1 MDMSSESSTARWYE
15 PPRSS
20 LEPPSGGAGVV
31 GNPGDYRG
39 YYPHAGPT
47 AHHPAAAAHYAHTR
61 MSSSGVSSGPVS
73 QVCRPHFHSSVL
85 HPWLSGSSADT
96 SKTPWGF
103 PATTATTG
111 GAVSDE
117 KPQSPLG
124 SSLPPT
130 SGSLSSHGGGGAGHH
145 LFSFPPTPPK
155 DATPDSITAS
165 TTSSTNNNNN
175 NSTSANNNN
184 NNSGNPLSG
193 LGGGAASEYQAAVA
207 HAAVMGAF
215 MHHQD
220 ALGAS
225 GAGSC
230 DIKPTVMLG
239 HHHGAPSPPH
249 QQHNGSN
256 NGGNGPGTNGSSAG
270 QVKQREGNNQSGNV
284 TGSQQ
289 ASTTQQQQQQD
300 AYQSNNGVP
309 AGGGGGGGGGAGSS
323 GNGNSGSSGGSG
335 GAVSPCRDSY
345 AAAAAAAVAAA
356 SNSHHASSG
365 SQYDPAA
372 SAYNM
377 YQHLQYPA
385 TSHHHHHHHHGATS
399 VSSTAASSHNPHN
412 GGAVAGIFG
421 HHAAGAGNAAGGGL
435 TGVAD
440 SKLLVGHAH
449 GNTPGSPSA
458 QQQQQQKPRN
468 KSRTSAEG
476 RECVNCGATSTP
488 LWRRDGTGHYLCNA
502 CGLYYKMNG
511 QNRPL
516 IKPKRRLSAARR
528 AGTSCA
534 NCKTATTTLWR
545 RNQAG
550 EPVCN
555 ACGLYYKLHNVN
567 RPLTMKKEGIQT
579 RNRKLSSKSKK
590 KKAGGCLGLGGV
602 MGDMI
607 KASGHLDLDNKP
619 FHSGFGAPMGT
630 SQHHHTMHPAMQHY
644 MYHTGVGVAGGLHQG
659 FAPPAPPPIHPHSHS
674 HSHSHH
680 MTSLQGLQLATTNAM
695 TGWRSEYT

>member
-1 MDMSSESSTARWYE
+1 MDMSSESSAARWYE
-15 PPRSS
+15 PPRST
-20 LEPPSGGAGVV
+20 LEPPSGGAGVAGVV
-31 GNPGDYRG
+31 GNPTDYRG

-47 AHHPAAAAHYAHTR
+47 AHHPAAAAAHYAHTR
-61 MSSSGVSSGPVS
+61 MSSSGVTSGPVS

-85 HPWLSGSSADT
+85 HPWLSGSGADT

-103 PATTATTG
+103 PTSTGSTG
-111 GAVSDE
+111 GTVNDD

-124 SSLPPT
+124 SLPPT
-130 SGSLSSHGGGGAGHH
+130 SGSLSSHGGAGAGHH

-165 TTSSTNNNNN
+165 TTSSTNNNN
-175 NSTSANNNN
+175 SSSANNNN
-184 NNSGNPLSG
+184 NNGSNPLSG
-193 LGGGAASEYQAAVA
+193 LGGGGASSEYQAAVA

-220 ALGAS
+220 ALGGS
-225 GAGSC
+225 GASSC
-230 DIKPTVMLG
+230 DVKPSVMLG
-239 HHHGAPSPPH
+239 HHHHGAPSPPH
-249 QQHNGSN
+249 QQHNGTT
-256 NGGNGPGTNGSSAG
+256 NGGNGGNGTNGGAGGTG
-270 QVKQREGNNQSGNV
+270 QVKQRE
-284 TGSQQ
+284 
-289 ASTTQQQQQQD
+289 
-300 AYQSNNGVP
+300 
-309 AGGGGGGGGGAGSS
+309 
-323 GNGNSGSSGGSG
+323 
-335 GAVSPCRDSY
+335 
-345 AAAAAAAVAAA
+345 
-356 SNSHHASSG
+356 
-365 SQYDPAA
+365 
-372 SAYNM
+372 
-377 YQHLQYPA
+377 
-385 TSHHHHHHHHGATS
+385 
-399 VSSTAASSHNPHN
+399 
-412 GGAVAGIFG
+412 
-421 HHAAGAGNAAGGGL
+421 
-435 TGVAD
+435 
-440 SKLLVGHAH
+440 
-449 GNTPGSPSA
+449 
-458 QQQQQQKPRN
+458 
-468 KSRTSAEG
+468 EG

-619 FHSGFGAPMGT
+619 FHSGFGSPMST

-680 MTSLQGLQLATTNAM
+680 MTSLQGLQLAATTNAM

>member
-1 MDMSSESSTARWYE
+1 MDMSSESSARTWYE
-15 PPRSS
+15 TPR
-20 LEPPSGGAGVV
+20 LEPPSGGAGVAGVV
-31 GNPGDYRG
+31 GNDYRG
-39 YYPHAGPT
+39 YYPHTGPT

-103 PATTATTG
+103 PATTTTTG
-111 GAVSDE
+111 GAVNDE

-130 SGSLSSHGGGGAGHH
+130 TGSLSSHGGGGHH

-165 TTSSTNNNNN
+165 TTSSTNNN
-175 NSTSANNNN
+175 STSANN

-193 LGGGAASEYQAAVA
+193 LGGGTTSEYQAAVA

-225 GAGSC
+225 GASSC

-256 NGGNGPGTNGSSAG
+256 NGGNGPGGTNGSSAG
-270 QVKQREGNNQSGNV
+270 QVKQRE
-284 TGSQQ
+284 
-289 ASTTQQQQQQD
+289 
-300 AYQSNNGVP
+300 
-309 AGGGGGGGGGAGSS
+309 
-323 GNGNSGSSGGSG
+323 
-335 GAVSPCRDSY
+335 
-345 AAAAAAAVAAA
+345 
-356 SNSHHASSG
+356 
-365 SQYDPAA
+365 
-372 SAYNM
+372 
-377 YQHLQYPA
+377 
-385 TSHHHHHHHHGATS
+385 
-399 VSSTAASSHNPHN
+399 
-412 GGAVAGIFG
+412 
-421 HHAAGAGNAAGGGL
+421 
-435 TGVAD
+435 
-440 SKLLVGHAH
+440 
-449 GNTPGSPSA
+449 
-458 QQQQQQKPRN
+458 
-468 KSRTSAEG
+468 EG

-516 IKPKRRLSAARR
+516 IKPKRRLSLQSAARR

-619 FHSGFGAPMGT
+619 FHSGFGSPMGT

-680 MTSLQGLQLATTNAM
+680 MTSLQGLQLAATTNAM

>member
-1 MDMSSESSTARWYE
+1 MDMSSESSAPRSWYE
-15 PPRSS
+15 QPRS
-20 LEPPSGGAGVV
+20 LDPPSGAGGPTGVTGVV
-31 GNPGDYRG
+31 GSPDYRS
-39 YYPHAGPT
+39 YYPHGPT
-47 AHHPAAAAHYAHTR
+47 PHHPAAAHYAHSR
-61 MSSSGVSSGPVS
+61 MSTSGVGSGPVS

-85 HPWLSGSSADT
+85 HPWLSSTGADT
-96 SKTPWGF
+96 SKPWGF
-103 PATTATTG
+103 PSSAASTG
-111 GAVSDE
+111 GSGEE
-117 KPQSPLG
+117 KPQSPLN
-124 SSLPPT
+124 SSLPPS
-130 SGSLSSHGGGGAGHH
+130 SGSLSSHGGASGHH

-165 TTSSTNNNNN
+165 TTSSTTNGTSNNNN
-175 NSTSANNNN
+175 NSTSNSN
-184 NNSGNPLSG
+184 NNSLN
-193 LGGGAASEYQAAVA
+193 LGGGGSSEYQAAVA

-220 ALGAS
+220 ALGATS
-225 GAGSC
+225 GGSC
-230 DIKPTVMLG
+230 DVKPSVMLG

-249 QQHNGSN
+249 QHNGSN
-256 NGGNGPGTNGSSAG
+256 GASG
-270 QVKQREGNNQSGNV
+270 QVKQREGNNQS
-284 TGSQQ
+284 TGSNGPSSVGNQTT
-289 ASTTQQQQQQD
+289 ASQQQQQD
-300 AYQSNNGVP
+300 YQSNQQAPN
-309 AGGGGGGGGGAGSS
+309 
-323 GNGNSGSSGGSG
+323 
-335 GAVSPCRDSY
+335 SPCRESY
-345 AAAAAAAVAAA
+345 A
-356 SNSHHASSG
+356 SSHHTSSA
-365 SQYDPAA
+365 SQYDPTAT
-372 SAYNM
+372 AYNM
-377 YQHLQYPA
+377 YQHLQYP
-385 TSHHHHHHHHGATS
+385 THH
-399 VSSTAASSHNPHN
+399 SHNPHN
-412 GGAVAGIFG
+412 GPSSIFSAN
-421 HHAAGAGNAAGGGL
+421 HHGS
-435 TGVAD
+435 GVPGVSPD
-440 SKLLVGHAH
+440 SKLLGSH
-449 GNTPGSPSA
+449 GNTPHSPSS

-516 IKPKRRLSAARR
+516 IKPKRRLSLQSAARR

-619 FHSGFGAPMGT
+619 FHSGFGSPMGS
-630 SQHHHTMHPAMQHY
+630 SQHHHPMHPMQHY
-644 MYHTGVGVAGGLHQG
+644 MYHPGVGVPGGLHQG
-659 FAPPAPPPIHPHSHS
+659 FAPPAPPSIHPHSHS

-680 MTSLQGLQLATTNAM
+680 MTSLQGLQLAATTNAM
-695 TGWRSEYT
+695 SGWRSEYT

>member
-1 MDMSSESSTARWYE
+1 
-15 PPRSS
+15 
-20 LEPPSGGAGVV
+20 
-31 GNPGDYRG
+31 
-39 YYPHAGPT
+39 
-47 AHHPAAAAHYAHTR
+47 

-103 PATTATTG
+103 PATTTTG
-111 GAVSDE
+111 GAVNDE

-130 SGSLSSHGGGGAGHH
+130 TGSLSSHGGGGHH

-165 TTSSTNNNNN
+165 TTSSTNNNN
-175 NSTSANNNN
+175 STSANN

-193 LGGGAASEYQAAVA
+193 LGGGTTSEYQAAVA

-225 GAGSC
+225 GASSC

-256 NGGNGPGTNGSSAG
+256 NGSNGPAGTNGSSAG
-270 QVKQREGNNQSGNV
+270 QVKQRE
-284 TGSQQ
+284 
-289 ASTTQQQQQQD
+289 
-300 AYQSNNGVP
+300 VP
-309 AGGGGGGGGGAGSS
+309 GG
-323 GNGNSGSSGGSG
+323 
-335 GAVSPCRDSY
+335 
-345 AAAAAAAVAAA
+345 
-356 SNSHHASSG
+356 
-365 SQYDPAA
+365 
-372 SAYNM
+372 
-377 YQHLQYPA
+377 
-385 TSHHHHHHHHGATS
+385 
-399 VSSTAASSHNPHN
+399 
-412 GGAVAGIFG
+412 
-421 HHAAGAGNAAGGGL
+421 
-435 TGVAD
+435 AD
-440 SKLLVGHAH
+440 SKLLVGHAAAH

-516 IKPKRRLSAARR
+516 IKPKRRLVS
-528 AGTSCA
+528 T
-534 NCKTATTTLWR
+534 
-545 RNQAG
+545 
-550 EPVCN
+550 
-555 ACGLYYKLHNVN
+555 
-567 RPLTMKKEGIQT
+567 
-579 RNRKLSSKSKK
+579 
-590 KKAGGCLGLGGV
+590 
-602 MGDMI
+602 
-607 KASGHLDLDNKP
+607 
-619 FHSGFGAPMGT
+619 
-630 SQHHHTMHPAMQHY
+630 
-644 MYHTGVGVAGGLHQG
+644 
-659 FAPPAPPPIHPHSHS
+659 
-674 HSHSHH
+674 
-680 MTSLQGLQLATTNAM
+680 
-695 TGWRSEYT
+695 